1 MEIYMKAIRHGLK
14 RSCSIDLGYC
24 VTMYKNKEY
33 FLLKEQNY
41 AAVCD
46 EHFTKEYEVYANEM
60 ELLENYKIDG
70 TPLIELINELEN
82 VDSV

>member
-1 MEIYMKAIRHGLK
+1 MHWLADLIPD
-14 RSCSIDLGYC
+14 SIDAPAP
-24 VTMYKNKEY
+24 KNKEY

-82 VDSV
+82 IDSV